1 MKNPKH
7 TILQLIAPASPV
19 FAVYNQADKGSP
31 KKPEHLFYRTCPV
44 LALVEDAN
52 GKREVI
58 GLIVEIWG
66 LAEPAATNFLG
77 YACSEQQAV
86 GEFVSK

>member
-1 MKNPKH
+1 MNNPKH

-19 FAVYNQADKGSP
+19 FAVYNQANKGLP
-31 KKPEHLFYRTCPV
+31 KKPKDLFYRTCPV
-44 LALVEDAN
+44 LALVEGTD
-52 GKREVI
+52 GKREII

-66 LAEPAATNFLG
+66 LAEPSADNFLG
-77 YACSEQQAV
+77 YANSKQQAV